1 MSFELNSKQSKCIK
15 WYFPPTG
22 GGVAQGFNDS
32 GKEFF
37 VADVL
42 EHVVRE
48 IIQNSLDAKNP
59 KYSDRPVTVKMEKIE
74 MDSHII
80 NADELA
86 KHVKE
91 SFKSTTEQQNEKGI
105 KFYSKALKILRKPT
119 IPVLKIIDQN
129 TTGLNGSKWDT
140 LVYKEGTPSKDNI
153 AAGGSFGI
161 GKNAPYT
168 ASTLSLVCYSTRY
181 LDKHRMEKFIARCKL
196 VAHADPENS
205 DTELQHVGFGT
216 SSTFNGKHY
225 PPILGNEM
233 HKEFRL
239 KNNGTGIFIMGFNV
253 RNWEKVARRS
263 IACNFF
269 AAIHDKNLSVQI
281 GDVDITNETLNEEYF
296 GDEKQKQYY
305 ELYKNANKP
314 ITTISGKFGT
324 FNLKISV
331 GGEEMENRVAYIN
344 RHGMLVTSEKMQ
356 YKNPFSARI
365 EIGKYV
371 AVVWAA
377 DDATDAR
384 VRVMEP
390 PTHESIEYKRIM
402 DPDERER
409 TKKDLDK
416 IANDIRVHIR
426 RELNLDASRQRTALT
441 ELSNIIPYISDPNKD
456 NNENSNT
463 EYKKQNETISIKKIH
478 HKGGITSVNRTE
490 DDVGSSDMPGTGS
503 GAGSGKNKP
512 GTNKKDK
519 KGASIVN
526 MDNVRVVRH
535 DNAIR
540 VAFNSKTGTNK
551 FVIYPAGEEE
561 QDEERIQ
568 IAHAND
574 VSTVAESIAV
584 HDNMITVNTRKG
596 TRVVLDVPLEESSQY
611 TGYSIVEYQTRR
623 KK

>member
-1 MSFELNSKQSKCIK
+1 MIFELNPKQLKCIK
-15 WYFPPTG
+15 WYFPPTC

-37 VADVL
+37 AAGVP

-48 IIQNSLDAKNP
+48 IIQNSLDAKSTR
-59 KYSDRPVTVKMEKIE
+59 YSDRPVTIKMEKIE
-74 MDSHII
+74 MDRDII
-80 NADELA
+80 NANEIA
-86 KHVKE
+86 KHVEE
-91 SFKSTTEQQNEKGI
+91 SLKSTTEQQNEKGI
-105 KFYSKALKILRKPT
+105 KFYNNALKILKKPK
-119 IPVLKIIDQN
+119 IPVLKVIDKN
-129 TTGLNGSKWDT
+129 TTGLDGSKWDA
-140 LVYKEGTPSKDNI
+140 LVYKEGTPSKDNV

-161 GKNAPYT
+161 GKNAPYV
-168 ASTLSLVCYSTRY
+168 ASKLSMVCYSTRY
-181 LDKHRMEKFIARCKL
+181 LNKHRTEKFIARCKL

-205 DTELQHVGFGT
+205 DIELQHVGFGT
-216 SSTFNGKHY
+216 SNKFNGKRY

-239 KNNGTGIFIMGFNV
+239 ENSGTGIFIMGFNE
-253 RNWEKVARRS
+253 RNWEKAVRRS

-269 AAIHDKNLSVQI
+269 AAIHDRNLSVQI
-281 GDVDITNETLNEEYF
+281 GDADITNETLNEEYF

-314 ITTISGKFGT
+314 IITISGKFGT

-331 GGEEMENRVAYIN
+331 GRDEMENRVAYIN
-344 RHGMLVTSEKMQ
+344 RRGMLVTSEKMP

-371 AVVWAA
+371 AVIWAA
-377 DDATDAR
+377 DDKTDER

-390 PTHESIEYKRIM
+390 PTHETIEYKRIM

-409 TKKDLDK
+409 TKTELEKIADK
-416 IANDIRVHIR
+416 IREHIR
-426 RELNLDASRQRTALT
+426 KELNLDATRQSTALT

-456 NNENSNT
+456 NNENSNA
-463 EYKKQNETISIKKIH
+463 EYKKQNETIPIKKIH
-478 HKGGITSVNRTE
+478 HKGGITSVSRTE
-490 DDVGSSDMPGTGS
+490 DDGDNSDMPGTGS
-503 GAGSGKNKP
+503 GAGSGKNKSDN
-512 GTNKKDK
+512 NKTDR

-535 DNAIR
+535 GNVIR
-540 VAFNSKTGTNK
+540 VAFNSKTGANK

-561 QDEERIQ
+561 QDEERIK

-574 VSTVAESIAV
+574 VSTVAESI
-584 HDNMITVNTRKG
+584 TVRDDAIMVNASKG